1 MTVCIS
7 IVRLKEGAR
16 CCYPADVRVVVSAT
30 EEECYRDLA
39 VWVMHTPDK
48 LPQQVM
54 DAMAR
59 DPDVIACAVETQEL

>member
-1 MTVCIS
+1 MTVYIS

-16 CCYPADVRVVVSAT
+16 CYPADVRVVVSAT
-30 EEECYRDLA
+30 EAECYRDLA
-39 VWVMHTPDK
+39 VGVLHTPDK